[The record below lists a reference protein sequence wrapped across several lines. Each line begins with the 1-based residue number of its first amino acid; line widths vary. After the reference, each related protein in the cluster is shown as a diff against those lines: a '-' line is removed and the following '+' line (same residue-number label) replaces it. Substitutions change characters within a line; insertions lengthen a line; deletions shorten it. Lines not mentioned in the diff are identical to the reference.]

1 MRSLWT
7 RDGEHSLH
15 VADFGGQGPAVV
27 LVHGLGG
34 SWADWSELGPK
45 LTHLGHIFAPDLPG
59 FGLTPLEGRG
69 ASLTEQAGVISRLLD
84 GCAADGPA
92 LLVGNSAGALAALL
106 AARVSPERLRGLVL
120 IDAALPRRSW
130 FDVNPM
136 LAAAFTALLI
146 PRLATRYLAGRSAR
160 LGAAGM
166 VRDSLVITCAHPERV
181 PARAVAALTE
191 VATHREK
198 LVDPATAYVLTAR
211 SVIGLLTR
219 RARVH
224 RLLDAAPSNVLL
236 LHGAADRLIPVVAA
250 QDALTQRP
258 DWHLEILE
266 DHGHLPQLEDA
277 PRCAELITRWLSD
290 VMSARDPAAALDP
303 MAGGGKGGIRTPG
316 GP

>member
-7 RDGEHSLH
+7 SDGDRSLH
-15 VADFGGQGPAVV
+15 VADFGGEGAAVV

-34 SWADWSELGPK
+34 SWADWSELGPA
-45 LTHLGHIFAPDLPG
+45 LTHLGHVVAPDLPG
-59 FGLTPLEGRG
+59 FGLSPLEGRG
-69 ASLTEQAGVISRLLD
+69 ASLAEQAGILSRLID
-84 GCAADGPA
+84 GCSREGPA

-106 AARVSPERLRGLVL
+106 AARVRPERLRGLVL

-166 VRDSLVITCAHPERV
+166 VRDSLAITCAHPERV
-181 PARAVAALTE
+181 PARAVAALTD
-191 VATHREK
+191 VATQREQ
-198 LVDPATAYVLTAR
+198 LVDPAAAYVLTAR

-219 RARVH
+219 RGRVH
-224 RLLDAAPSNVLL
+224 RLLDGAPSNVLL
-236 LHGAADRLIPVVAA
+236 LHGAADRLIPAVAA
-250 QDALTQRP
+250 QDALARRP

-266 DHGHLPQLEDA
+266 DHGHVPQLEDA
-277 PRCAELITRWLSD
+277 PLCAQLITRWLG
-290 VMSARDPAAALDP
+290 VARPEANAARDPL
-303 MAGGGKGGIRTPG
+303 AGGGKGGIRTPG